1 MILVT
6 GADLLSMQEAAL
18 TIFDAGHIPLIGE
31 WFASPMAA
39 LPACGAAF
47 EDLFRPMAERLLLR
61 ADAVLRLEGHS
72 AESDAVVRAARS
84 QGLRVFF
91 NLEDVLAG

>member
-6 GADLLSMQEAAL
+6 GADLPAVQEAAL
-18 TIFDAGHIPLIGE
+18 TLFDAGHIPLVGE
-31 WFASPMAA
+31 WFTSPMTA
-39 LPACGAAF
+39 LPACAATVD
-47 EDLFRPMAERLLLR
+47 DLFQPLAERLLLR
-61 ADAVLRLEGHS
+61 ADSVLRLDGNS
-72 AESDAVVRAARS
+72 PVADTVVRLART